1 MAKAEI
7 IDIVTKYTKLAKLNN
22 NLQKVFLFGSYAKG
36 TNREESDIDIAL
48 VFTDLKDPID
58 MQIQL
63 MKLSRKIDSRIEPH
77 PYRQIDFNFS
87 NPVVS
92 EILTY
97 GIEINI

>member
-1 MAKAEI
+1 
-7 IDIVTKYTKLAKLNN
+7 YTQLAGISFD
-22 NLQKVFLFGSYAKG
+22 LQKAYLFGSYAKG
-36 TNREESDIDIAL
+36 TNKEESDIDIAL
-48 VFTDLKDPID
+48 VFADLSDPIET
-58 MQIQL
+58 QIQL
-63 MKLSRKIDSRIEPH
+63 MKLSRKVDSRIEPH